1 MRQILSALKVSHTAR
16 FMHRD
21 VKPENIMV
29 ETSEKNPEEFVL
41 KLVDWGSSRKMDIY
55 SDQNFTAEVVPLGYR
70 PPELLFSMKKYSETV
85 DIWSVGCIFAELLF
99 GERLIQEPNANHIL
113 YFLVENIGLR

>member
-1 MRQILSALKVSHTAR
+1 MKEIMRQILSALKVSHTAR

-55 SDQNFTAEVVPLGYR
+55 SDQNFTAEVVPLGYQASR
-70 PPELLFSMKKYSETV
+70 VAFQHEKVLGNCGYLVCGVYFRGTAVWRKTDS
-85 DIWSVGCIFAELLF
+85 GAEC
-99 GERLIQEPNANHIL
+99 
-113 YFLVENIGLR
+113 

>member
-1 MRQILSALKVSHTAR
+1 MRQILSALRASHTAR

-55 SDQNFTAEVVPLGYR
+55 SNQNFTVEVVPLGYR
-70 PPELLFSMKKYSETV
+70 PPELLFGLKKYSETV
-85 DIWSVGCIFAELLF
+85 DIWSVGCIFA
-99 GERLIQEPNANHIL
+99 
-113 YFLVENIGLR
+113 